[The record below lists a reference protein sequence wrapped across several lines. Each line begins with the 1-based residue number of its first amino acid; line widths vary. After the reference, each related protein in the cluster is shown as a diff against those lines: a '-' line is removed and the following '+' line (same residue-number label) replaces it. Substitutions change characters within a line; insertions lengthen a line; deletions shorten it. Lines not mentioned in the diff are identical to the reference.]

1 MIGSHTKNDRLSG
14 SLQGGRARRDGSP
27 LELLT
32 ADFGKGR
39 VMYVRDVLE
48 LICHGKSSWWV
59 RNNFAPEYR
68 FKVGRSPAW
77 WEKDALS
84 WLDKQGGASE

>member
-1 MIGSHTKNDRLSG
+1 MLGSHTKDHHLSG
-14 SLQGGRARRDGSP
+14 NSQGRETKRSAAS
-27 LELLT
+27 LELLKP
-32 ADFGKGR
+32 DSGKGR

-48 LICHGKSSWWV
+48 LIRHGKSPWWV
-59 RNNFAPEYR
+59 RNNFAPEHR

-84 WLDKQGGASE
+84 WLEKTARGE